1 MPIKPIQIMKYITYS
16 VGIILAISILL
27 NNCTKEEQVDLSPS
41 EVHLSNV
48 LTIES
53 NEENNGPAP
62 ILPFVADVAVNSE
75 GHIFI
80 FTGQDSKF
88 HIYEQGGEWLQ
99 SFGQSGAGPGEFGQI
114 SAISIDSRNRLIVA
128 DRGNGRISIFDSQ
141 GSLIATSS
149 SAGINTIR
157 SIREMPD
164 GRFIV
169 TGQKDDYLVHIFDS
183 EFDSIQSS
191 FTTIREFA
199 NIERES
205 ERQWIKG
212 QAGQV
217 HLWGDG
223 QIAFVPANYQG
234 RVYLYE
240 EKNINEWNLIDELEG
255 YKLYEPALTF
265 HSDQPSSGI
274 PVHGILGSPDGMMF
288 ISYRTL
294 SYGFYQNQEGSL
306 YHISYQTTE
315 EGMNLVI
322 EHFDTSSNKL
332 IEYGIVDDLN
342 IEHSL
347 RKQPLW
353 VDESLNLYLSD
364 NSELPRLQVMKLE
377 LQ

>member
-1 MPIKPIQIMKYITYS
+1 MKYITYS
-16 VGIILAISILL
+16 VGIILAISLLL
-27 NNCTKEEQVDLSPS
+27 NNCTKEEQIDLSPS

-80 FTGQDSKF
+80 STGQDSKF
-88 HIYEQGGEWLQ
+88 HIYEQDGEWLQ

-114 SAISIDSRNRLIVA
+114 SAIYIDSRNRLIVA

-191 FTTIREFA
+191 FTTIGEFA

-217 HLWGDG
+217 HPWGDR

-265 HSDQPSSGI
+265 HSDQPSSGTPI
-274 PVHGILGSPDGMMF
+274 HGILGSPDGMMF

-353 VDESLNLYLSD
+353 MDESLNLYLSD
-364 NSELPRLQVMKLE
+364 NSELPKLQVMKLE

>member
-1 MPIKPIQIMKYITYS
+1 MKHITYS
-16 VGIILAISILL
+16 VGIILAISLLL
-27 NNCTKEEQVDLSPS
+27 NNCTKEEKIDLSPI
-41 EVHLSNV
+41 EVYLSNV

-53 NEENNGPAP
+53 NVENNGPAP
-62 ILPFVADVAVNSE
+62 ILPFVADAAVNSE

-80 FTGQDSKF
+80 STGQDSKF
-88 HIYEQGGEWLQ
+88 HIYEQDGEWLQ
-99 SFGQSGAGPGEFGQI
+99 SFGQSGAGPGEFRQI
-114 SAISIDSRNRLIVA
+114 SAIYIDNRNRLIVA

-191 FTTIREFA
+191 FTTIGEFA

-212 QAGQV
+212 QAGQA
-217 HLWGDG
+217 HPWRDG
-223 QIAFVPANYQG
+223 QIVFVPANYQG

-255 YKLYEPALTF
+255 YNLYEPALTF
-265 HSDQPSSGI
+265 HSDQPSSGT

-306 YHISYQTTE
+306 YHISYLTTE

-353 VDESLNLYLSD
+353 MDESLNLYLSD
-364 NSELPRLQVMKLE
+364 NSELPKLQIMKLE

>member
-1 MPIKPIQIMKYITYS
+1 MKHFIYS
-16 VGIILAISILL
+16 IGIILSTSILL
-27 NNCTKEEQVDLSPS
+27 NNCKTEDETELNPG
-41 EVHLSNV
+41 EIYLSNV

-53 NEENNGPAP
+53 NEENNSPAP

-88 HIYEQGGEWLQ
+88 HVYDQDGVWLK
-99 SFGQSGAGPGEFGQI
+99 SFGKTGPGPGEFGQVSTI
-114 SAISIDSRNRLIVA
+114 YIDSRDRLIVA
-128 DRGNGRISIFDSQ
+128 DRGNGRISIFDKQ
-141 GSLIATSS
+141 GTLIATHS
-149 SAGINTIR
+149 SAGIHTIQ

-169 TGQKDDYLVHIFDS
+169 SGQRDDYLIHVFDS

-191 FTTIREFA
+191 FATIENFA
-199 NIERES
+199 NNERES
-205 ERQWIKG
+205 ERQWLKG
-212 QAGQV
+212 QAGRV
-217 HLWGDG
+217 HPWEEG

-240 EKNINEWNLIDELEG
+240 EKITNEWDLIDELEG
-255 YKLYEPALTF
+255 YKLYKPALTF
-265 HSDQPSSGI
+265 HSDQPSSGT
-274 PVHGILGSPDGMMF
+274 PVHGILGNPDGMMF

-294 SYGFYQNQEGSL
+294 SYGFFQNQESSL
-306 YHISYQTTE
+306 YHVSYQTTE

-322 EHFDTSSNKL
+322 EHFDSASNKL
-332 IEYGIVDDLN
+332 LDYGIVNDLN

-353 VDESLNLYLSD
+353 MDESLNLFLSD
-364 NSELPRLQVMKLE
+364 NSELPRLHIMKLE